1 MRTVSVDQSS
11 DNRESRVDPE
21 SDRALIG
28 SGEFPIDSD
37 TLPSIGDYLA
47 RQRQL
52 RGISRDDLCNL
63 TQIPLRSLV
72 RLESGVFDQLDDGFV
87 RGFVRTVAE
96 ALGLDPD
103 DTLARMTREPVA
115 INESPRAIATLG
127 LMRAGVLF
135 AALALILISVGLVSV
150 AVQYVPG
157 RDADAPVV
165 MRRDPVRALAEAR
178 VGPGFNAT
186 QVLDP
191 APPPKATATES
202 AADPDRL
209 EPASPG
215 VPPAPVET
223 LRVDVRASEP

>member
-1 MRTVSVDQSS
+1 M
-11 DNRESRVDPE
+11 DPE
-21 SDRALIG
+21 SDLALAG
-28 SGEFPIDSD
+28 PGEFSIDSD

-63 TQIPLRSLV
+63 TRIPLRSLE
-72 RLESGVFDQLDDGFV
+72 RLESGIFDEIDDGFV

-103 DTLARMTREPVA
+103 DTLARMSQEPVTLD
-115 INESPRAIATLG
+115 ESPRAIATLG
-127 LMRAGVLF
+127 LLRAGMLF

-157 RDADAPVV
+157 RDANSSVV

-191 APPPKATATES
+191 PPPPQPSPVDHLT
-202 AADPDRL
+202 DPDRL
-209 EPASPG
+209 EPASPERH
-215 VPPAPVET
+215 PTPVES
-223 LRVDVRASEP
+223 LRVDARATEP